1 MNPEHFP
8 LGVCVFPEPDL
19 NRPRSVQYPN
29 YVYEILDHAGVCYTK
44 IDVSQLAARLDSVDI
59 LLTIGERSLDSA
71 TQAKLRNHIARGGG
85 WISIGG
91 ICGLD
96 DVLGTSQA
104 TGYSGFGAGARTLGE
119 GYLVASDKLHPM
131 VALLNKPLHFF
142 NGLAMRASAAR
153 VLATALDAH
162 GRQKNEPILFEHR
175 TGNGLAIAMAVDLTG
190 TIVHIQQGRSVTRD
204 GVPASDG
211 TAPVSDGVLK
221 SGDGGVLDWIFDR
234 DEVPGAPGFNA
245 YLRPAADQWRELLL
259 RTIFHV
265 ATQLNVALPV
275 LWYWPRNLPAV
286 AHMSH
291 DTDGNTPENAHK
303 LLALLKQADIRSS
316 WCVILPGYDK
326 ALMNAIRTAGHEF
339 ATHYDA
345 MTEGL
350 DFCREQFDRQITQLK
365 ALFNEQP
372 VMNKN
377 HYLRWEGDMEFFDW
391 CHAHGLLIDQSKG
404 ASKTGEAGFNFGT
417 SHAYFPM
424 RFNGQFVDVLEMAT
438 ITQDLEVFAPYT
450 LCAPL
455 LDAVIEHHGIFH
467 LLFHPAH
474 MLKDAPAKALV
485 DAAALAKSRGLEW
498 WTARELNEWERVRR
512 KVKWHGTSIEAGTT
526 LQDATLLTL
535 GKGSDASRWGF
546 NFSVKTLTLQ
556 PGERHAT
563 T

>member
-1 MNPEHFP
+1 MPYEFP
-8 LGVCVFPEPDL
+8 LGVCVFPEPEL

-29 YVYEILDHAGVCYTK
+29 YIHEILGHAGVCYTT
-44 IDVSQLAARLDSVDI
+44 ISPDDLPTRLDSVKI
-59 LLTIGERSLDSA
+59 LLTIGERALDTA
-71 TQAKLRNHIARGGG
+71 TQTKLRDHVARGGG

-96 DVLGTSQA
+96 DLLGVSQA
-104 TGYSGFGAGARTLGE
+104 PAYSGFGAGARTLGE
-119 GYLVASDKLHPM
+119 GYLVPTDRFHPA
-131 VALLNKPLHFF
+131 VAHLEKPLHFF
-142 NGLAMRASAAR
+142 NGLAMRSKGAEI
-153 VLATALDAH
+153 LATALDAH
-162 GRQKNEPILFEHR
+162 GHEKNEPVLFEHR
-175 TGNGLAIAMAVDLTG
+175 AGKGVAITCAVDLTG

-234 DEVPGAPGFNA
+234 DEVPDAAGFNA
-245 YLRPAADQWRELLL
+245 YLRPAADQWREFLL

-265 ATQLNVALPV
+265 ATELTVPV
-275 LWYWPRNLPAV
+275 PVIWYWPRNLPAV

-291 DTDGNTPENAHK
+291 DTDGNVPENAHK
-303 LLALLKQADIRSS
+303 LLALLKQADIRTT
-316 WCVILPGYDK
+316 WCVILPGYEKD
-326 ALMNAIRTAGHEF
+326 LMNEIRAAGHEF

-350 DFCREQFDRQITQLK
+350 DWSRAQFDRQIVELK
-365 ALFNEQP
+365 NLFGEQP
-372 VMNKN
+372 VTNKN

-391 CHAHGLLIDQSKG
+391 CCAHGLQIDQSKG

-417 SHAYFPM
+417 CHTYFPV
-424 RFNGQFVDVLEMAT
+424 RFNGETIDVLEMAT

-455 LDAVIEHHGIFH
+455 LDACIRHNGVFH

-474 MLKDAPAKALV
+474 MLKELPANSLL

-498 WTARELNEWERVRR
+498 WTARELNDWERARR
-512 KVKWHGTSIEAGTT
+512 KITWHGTSIEPATT
-526 LQDATLLTL
+526 LCDATLLVL
-535 GKGSDASRWGF
+535 GAGTDVTQWGF
-546 NFSVKTLTLQ
+546 NFSVQTTTLQ
-556 PGERHAT
+556 GGQRHIIT
-563 T
+563 